1 MNIITSTE
9 YFVIHIPKWQQGEW
23 FFSLTQWTWLKHDY
37 QLTVTCPWTHMG
49 RSYVIFRNQD
59 SWALLC
65 SLLRVTWLEP
75 GRAAGVWY
83 LLRLVSGS
91 HSLAL
96 TGEKQ
101 HFQTALAVPLA
112 LSLRSSPGHFHATSN
127 SYCWRFS
134 RASKASP

>member
-1 MNIITSTE
+1 MYFIHNFIILNIITSTE

-23 FFSLTQWTWLKHDY
+23 FFSLTQWTWLKHDH

-75 GRAAGVWY
+75 GRAAGVRC

-112 LSLRSSPGHFHATSN
+112 LSLRSSPGHFHSTSN
-127 SYCWRFS
+127 S
-134 RASKASP
+134 